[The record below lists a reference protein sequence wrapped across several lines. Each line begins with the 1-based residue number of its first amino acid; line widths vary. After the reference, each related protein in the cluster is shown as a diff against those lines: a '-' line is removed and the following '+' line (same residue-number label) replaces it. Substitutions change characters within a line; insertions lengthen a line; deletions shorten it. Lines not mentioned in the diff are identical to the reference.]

1 MRAFLHGFG
10 MHVPERV
17 VTNAEM
23 AARVERTAEWI
34 EGASGIRERRWAAAE
49 TSVADLAIAAA
60 HDCLARAGVAASSLG
75 LIIVASGSAGR
86 DFRDPRRK
94 WLRDW
99 DSKARRRSMCRW
111 RARAVLFGMAMAA
124 QMAAHFGDVL
134 VIGAEKMSAVIEAG
148 PLDPNTA
155 ILFGDGAGA
164 VLVSA
169 RPGRW
174 EILDAVLH
182 SDGQYRD
189 SLAFD
194 WSAPLRMNGLSVILQ
209 AARKLPSSIEEVLTR
224 QKVAAA
230 DVAAFLLHQA
240 NQNLLMRVAK
250 SLGVPAERVFSNV
263 ARYGN
268 TSSASMLIAAAEWS
282 QANPAAGPVVFS
294 AFGAGFH
301 WGALLARERLVFGGL
316 CAPLGSA
323 RLRHQVGRAQQR
335 FEGAGVGPPAVDER
349 VGHGAFA
356 NVGVVDVGDFEFTA
370 AAGHQLLDLFE
381 HGAVVHVDAGD
392 GVIRLGL
399 LRLLFD
405 ADDAAAHPSRPRR
418 SARRRGLP

>member
-1 MRAFLHGFG
+1 MGAFLHGFG

-34 EGASGIRERRWAAAE
+34 EGACGIRERRWAAAE

-60 HDCLARAGVAASSLG
+60 QDCLARVGTAASSLG
-75 LIIVASGSAGR
+75 LIIVASGSARPGFPGPAAEVAER
-86 DFRDPRRK
+86 LGLEGTPAIDVPMA
-94 WLRDW
+94 
-99 DSKARRRSMCRW
+99 SAGG
-111 RARAVLFGMAMAA
+111 LFGMAMAA
-124 QMAAHFGDVL
+124 QMAAHFGDAL
-134 VIGAEKMSAVIEAG
+134 VIGAEKMSAVVETGA
-148 PLDPNTA
+148 LDPNTA

-169 RPGRW
+169 RPGPF

-182 SDGQYRD
+182 TDGQYRD

-224 QKVAAA
+224 QRVAAA
-230 DVAAFLLHQA
+230 HVEVFLLHQA
-240 NQNLLMRVAK
+240 NQNLLVRVAK
-250 SLGVPAERVFSNV
+250 SLGVPAERIYSNV

-282 QANPAAGPVVFS
+282 QTNPGAGPVIFS

-301 WGALLARERLVFGGL
+301 WGALLAR
-316 CAPLGSA
+316 
-323 RLRHQVGRAQQR
+323 
-335 FEGAGVGPPAVDER
+335 GA
-349 VGHGAFA
+349 
-356 NVGVVDVGDFEFTA
+356 
-370 AAGHQLLDLFE
+370 
-381 HGAVVHVDAGD
+381 
-392 GVIRLGL
+392 
-399 LRLLFD
+399 
-405 ADDAAAHPSRPRR
+405 
-418 SARRRGLP
+418 